1 MDKKQFKYDVVSD
14 SIMDMIA
21 AGKYKPGDK
30 LPPEAELTK
39 QFDVSRVTLR
49 ESLKKLSMMGVLS
62 IVQGSGTF
70 VEEVTPASFMKPLFP
85 LLAFKQSNIEEVYT
99 ARAYLEGGASELAAL
114 HRTDADVAEIERLVC
129 RMEEAAGNRN
139 WEQYTSFDYKFHLAM
154 TKAGKNEIISM
165 IFGLFWNFL
174 EGYMPRINSSDQV
187 VRRSLDLHRQLFQ
200 AVMRKRPE
208 LAGALMREHLHQ
220 AKLDLLATM
229 QETAGQR
236 EKAAPEDIP
245 HAVKAPAPLSR

>member
-1 MDKKQFKYDVVSD
+1 MDKKQFKYDAVSD
-14 SIMDMIA
+14 AIMDMIA

-39 QFDVSRVTLR
+39 QFGVSRVTLR

-85 LLAFKQSNIEEVYT
+85 LLAFKECNIEEVYG
-99 ARAYLEGGASELAAL
+99 ARIYLEGGACELAAL
-114 HRTDADVAEIERLVC
+114 HRTDHDVVEMERMVGEMEKAAAE
-129 RMEEAAGNRN
+129 ND
-139 WEQYTSFDYKFHLAM
+139 WEKYTSYDYQFHLAM

-174 EGYMPRINSSDQV
+174 ERYLPRINSSDQV
-187 VRRSLDLHRQLFQ
+187 VRRSLDLHRQLCQ
-200 AVMRKRPE
+200 AVARRRPE

-220 AKLDLLATM
+220 AKNDLLATM
-229 QETAGQR
+229 QETAER
-236 EKAAPEDIP
+236 MENSPPEDDP
-245 HAVKAPAPLSR
+245 HAPVSLPR